1 MRNGSVTD
9 TVAAL
14 MSVERMYKYEGLGN
28 DFIVVERPAAQRDD
42 AADAA
47 WRARC
52 ATGTSVWAPTACC
65 SWTRR
70 RRPCTW

>member
-1 MRNGSVTD
+1 MRNPAPTD

-14 MSVERMYKYEGLGN
+14 MSVERMFKYEGLGN

-47 WRARC
+47 LEQ
-52 ATGTSVWAPTACC
+52 PDEQQ
-65 SWTRR
+65 RR
-70 RRPCTW
+70 GLNELFR